1 MPKWMAMDDAA
12 SALAQARAQLGS
24 ENQSALRLALSSVGE
39 LMARDVVTLQPA
51 QSLQEAIA
59 LFGTRR
65 FRHLVVT
72 DGKTLVGV
80 LSDRDVFRF
89 LAQNPAAKDTPVSA
103 VMTRKPFTVRADATV
118 ADAIS
123 QILHNRI
130 NCLPVV
136 DAYGAL
142 EGILTTT
149 DLLRALYALQQ
160 WLERYPRAVG

>member
-1 MPKWMAMDDAA
+1 MDDAA
-12 SALAQARAQLGS
+12 SNLAQVRARLGS

-39 LMARDVVTLQPA
+39 LMARDVVSLRPT
-51 QSLQEAIA
+51 QSLQDAIT
-59 LFGTRR
+59 LFASRR
-65 FRHLVVT
+65 FRHLLVMEGRTLLGVV
-72 DGKTLVGV
+72 
-80 LSDRDVFRF
+80 SDRDVFRF

-103 VMTRKPFTVRADATV
+103 VMSQKALTVRPDATV

-136 DAYGAL
+136 DEQGL
-142 EGILTTT
+142 VEGILTTT

-160 WLERYPRAVG
+160 WLERYPRAAG